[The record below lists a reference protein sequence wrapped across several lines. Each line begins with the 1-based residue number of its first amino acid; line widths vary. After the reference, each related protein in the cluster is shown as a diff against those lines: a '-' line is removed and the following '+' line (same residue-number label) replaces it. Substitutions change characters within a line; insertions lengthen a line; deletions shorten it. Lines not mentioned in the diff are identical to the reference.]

1 MGVKIEFNKVQK
13 KEIKKK
19 LQKIEKKKK
28 DIKAYKRI
36 QALRLRSIGKTNAE
50 ISEIIG
56 FNAQY
61 ITDLVRKY
69 VAEGIESIVTDK
81 RTSNYRRMSYAEET
95 EFLEQFVELA
105 ESGQILTVDEI
116 KKKFDEVTG
125 KESHVNTI
133 YCLLKRHGW
142 RKVRPRPTN
151 PKKASEEEI
160 ETAKKRLVPH
170 GSKSCWT
177 NTSRTAEQAMKK

>member
-1 MGVKIEFNKVQK
+1 MALKIEFTKEQK

-19 LQKIEKKKK
+19 LQKVEKKKK
-28 DIKAYKRI
+28 DIKSYKRLL
-36 QALRLRSIGKTNAE
+36 ALRLRSIGKTNKE
-50 ISEIIG
+50 ISEIVG

-69 VAEGIESIVTDK
+69 IKEGIESIVRDK
-81 RTSNYRRMSYAEET
+81 RTSNYRRMSFAEER
-95 EFLEQFVELA
+95 EFLEQFTELA
-105 ESGQILTVDEI
+105 EAGQILTVDEI

-125 KESHVNTI
+125 KASHVNTI

-151 PKKASEEEI
+151 PKRESEEEI
-160 ETAKKRLVPH
+160 ETAKKKLMPH
-170 GSKSCWT
+170 GSKPYWT
-177 NTSRTAEQAMKK
+177 NTSQTVT